1 MIQWQWKTFDELSTD
16 DLYEILKVRQE
27 VFAVEQDC
35 VYQDADDLDK
45 FSWHLIAWNVSD
57 SGSPGIHAYLRVVFP
72 TYRYREPSIGRV
84 LTVKQARGS
93 GLGKELLRIA
103 LLNIEREYKNQP
115 VRISAQQYLYEFYAG
130 YGFEKASEPYD
141 EDGIPHI
148 EMLKK

>member
-72 TYRYREPSIGRV
+72 THKYRELSIGRV

-103 LLNIEREYKNQP
+103 LLNIEREYQNH
-115 VRISAQQYLYEFYAG
+115 FY
-130 YGFEKASEPYD
+130 SQSC
-141 EDGIPHI
+141 
-148 EMLKK
+148 

>member
-16 DLYEILKVRQE
+16 DLYEILKIRQE

-57 SGSPGIHAYLRVVFP
+57 SGMPGIHAYLRVVFP
-72 TYRYREPSIGRV
+72 TCKYREPSIGRV

-93 GLGKELLRIA
+93 GLGKFTRRPEEI
-103 LLNIEREYKNQP
+103 
-115 VRISAQQYLYEFYAG
+115 
-130 YGFEKASEPYD
+130 
-141 EDGIPHI
+141 IPA
-148 EMLKK
+148 